1 MFQLQYSIAN
11 AQIQMWWCLC
21 KFSKCYLFHSNML
34 ILLTKGQGKWL
45 DCSLRSFF
53 LHPSSWPRCH
63 LPVLLN
69 PSPYLHSAAFPHH
82 PLTAFLAPSERVP
95 SPTVSPWLHPW
106 GRTPP
111 WYPLFILSLHTFP
124 FACCLPQ
131 PLPQQDLSFKDLY
144 LSPFLCH
151 FSTSNQVKLLWC
163 FRACMSSCSQRS
175 HWLNTIRWVSVCATH
190 TGYLDIIPYF
200 FLRSTLRAKDC
211 MKTVTAE
218 QQIHSDRKVQSTW
231 WVRPTNLQAV
241 VVCTKTGSGTLFKDK
256 VKRIL
261 EPMLDL

>member
-11 AQIQMWWCLC
+11 AQIQMWGCLC

-34 ILLTKGQGKWL
+34 ILQMKGQGKWL

-82 PLTAFLAPSERVP
+82 PLTALLAPSERVP

-106 GRTPP
+106 GRTPALV
-111 WYPLFILSLHTFP
+111 PLFILSFHTFP
-124 FACCLPQ
+124 FACCLLQ

-144 LSPFLCH
+144 LSPFLFH

-163 FRACMSSCSQRS
+163 FRACVGSCSQ
-175 HWLNTIRWVSVCATH
+175 
-190 TGYLDIIPYF
+190 
-200 FLRSTLRAKDC
+200 
-211 MKTVTAE
+211 
-218 QQIHSDRKVQSTW
+218 STW
-231 WVRPTNLQAV
+231 RCKALGGSDPQIYKLLLFVLKLSLALCLKTRWNLNLNCMNKA
-241 VVCTKTGSGTLFKDK
+241 CSYTSL
-256 VKRIL
+256 
-261 EPMLDL
+261 